1 MTHIITD
8 YDTVKSKN
16 FTLEKTNNF
25 SEHYKTLGIKY
36 NEESFYLQ
44 TPYILNR
51 YSPSNYDSK
60 ISLDIPLDFSN
71 ITDESIEDISI
82 LYKLFIRIHKT
93 LKTRFK
99 EMISSDKDDKYKYSN
114 CIKKNKKNPNCP
126 FLKTKIHCVEDKIFL
141 KVFNSDKT
149 LSKKQEIKP
158 GKNIRFILHLD
169 SIWVYKKSFGI
180 NWYIV
185 QAEVK
190 LPNIFHSY
198 VFDNNTSSEI
208 ISNHPQYSKFFKMV
222 SMGVPKEAV
231 KIKMN
236 LEGFNGEN
244 IFLDPNT
251 LSSTV
256 LKKNKEMLSGAP
268 PPPPPPPPPPGG
280 LPNLMGTKKINVS
293 DLTAVK
299 LKKVDKNTIAKK
311 KEEYKDLRIPT
322 QDQLLEKLKSLKKIN

>member
-16 FTLEKTNNF
+16 FTLEKTNHF

-36 NEESFYLQ
+36 NEECFYLQ

-71 ITDESIEDISI
+71 VTDESIDDISI
-82 LYKLFIRIHKT
+82 LYKLFLRIHRT

-99 EMISSDKDDKYKYSN
+99 EMISSEKDDKYKYSN

-198 VFDNNTSSEI
+198 VFDNSTSSEI

-222 SMGVPKEAV
+222 NMGVPKEAV
-231 KIKMN
+231 KLKMN
-236 LEGFNGEN
+236 LEGFNGET

-251 LSSTV
+251 LSSIV

-268 PPPPPPPPPPGG
+268 PLPPPPPPGG
-280 LPNLMGTKKINVS
+280 LPNLTGPKKINVS

-299 LKKVDKNTIAKK
+299 LKKVDKNTIVKK
-311 KEEYKDLRIPT
+311 KEEYRDLRIPT
-322 QDQLLEKLKSLKKIN
+322 QDQLLEKLKSLKKI